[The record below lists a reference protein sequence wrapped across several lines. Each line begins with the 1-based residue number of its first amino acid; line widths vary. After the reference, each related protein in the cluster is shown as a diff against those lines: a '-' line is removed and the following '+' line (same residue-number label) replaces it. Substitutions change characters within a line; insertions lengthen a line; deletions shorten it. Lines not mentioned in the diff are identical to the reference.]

1 MQLQEDK
8 FGYKIQMFV
17 PAKGATLD
25 SPYTPTE
32 DEIIVLGDDVTI
44 TLDSVGVPYTVGTVI
59 GLRKGVKYTL
69 SASISVHK
77 M

>member
-17 PAKGATLD
+17 PTKGATLA
-25 SPYTPTE
+25 SPYTPAE
-32 DEIIVLGDDVTI
+32 DEIILLGGNITVTV
-44 TLDSVGVPYTVGTVI
+44 DGVGVPYTVGTVI

-69 SASISVHK
+69 SASVGVHK

>member
-8 FGYKIQMFV
+8 FGYKIQIFA
-17 PAKGATLD
+17 PTKGATLD

-32 DEIIVLGDDVTI
+32 DEIIILGDDVTV
-44 TLDSVGVPYTVGTVI
+44 TLGSVDVPYAAGAVI